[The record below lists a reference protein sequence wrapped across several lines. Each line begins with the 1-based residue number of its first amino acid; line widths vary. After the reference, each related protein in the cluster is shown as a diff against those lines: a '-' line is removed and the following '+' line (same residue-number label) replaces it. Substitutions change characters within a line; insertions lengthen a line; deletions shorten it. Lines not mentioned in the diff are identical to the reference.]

1 MNIAFS
7 TVQNWKIIFSRFG
20 KEERICMLTFKSYR
34 NSDIN
39 NRQCR

>member
-1 MNIAFS
+1 MSIAFS
-7 TVQNWKIIFSRFG
+7 TVQNWKIIFFQVR
-20 KEERICMLTFKSYR
+20 KEERICMLTFKEYR

>member
-7 TVQNWKIIFSRFG
+7 TVQNWKIIFSQVR
-20 KEERICMLTFKSYR
+20 KEERICMLKFKENR